1 MRKIFHPFSRRTMPR
16 QTTKKFGRERIYN
29 AMDFFEN
36 ESFLNA
42 TLNRFVVIK
51 IKGK

>member
-1 MRKIFHPFSRRTMPR
+1 MKKIFNHLSRRTMPR

-42 TLNRFVVIK
+42 TLNRFVAIK
-51 IKGK
+51 INGK